1 MHARSLALSVYFM
14 SMILGML
21 GTFRYAR
28 SLGMLGYE
36 RLSLCMSRER
46 LSCFMLLMLL
56 AYSFVL
62 CLRFDYQMRQVRLL
76 SICLLTAK
84 GQRVLLCTFQ
94 ISSELVASWQPNW
107 SSTFLESRY
116 ARFSVCYLQLLHTP
130 HMRNEHTEKT
140 SIPRLLKHTEK
151 PTFVTF
157 ACVCVAFASKR
168 CETAQNQLQAQA

>member
-1 MHARSLALSVYFM
+1 MHARSRALYVYFL

-46 LSCFMLLMLL
+46 LPCFMLLMLL

-62 CLRFDYQMRQVRLL
+62 CLRLRPRFDYQMRQMRLL

-94 ISSELVASWQPNW
+94 VS
-107 SSTFLESRY
+107 
-116 ARFSVCYLQLLHTP
+116 
-130 HMRNEHTEKT
+130 
-140 SIPRLLKHTEK
+140 
-151 PTFVTF
+151 
-157 ACVCVAFASKR
+157 
-168 CETAQNQLQAQA
+168 